1 MNLNNNSIDVNSHT
15 TPQVIIKVS
24 MVKLT
29 FLVPASTISTTE
41 YSTRVQTLTPEV
53 SSTRVRKTTTEEY
66 ITSDT
71 PTTQGRTIASGPVT
85 QSLFKIILII

>member
-24 MVKLT
+24 IVKLT

-53 SSTRVRKTTTEEY
+53 SSTRVRKTTTE
-66 ITSDT
+66 DT
-71 PTTQGRTIASGPVT
+71 PTTEGRTIASGPVT